1 MRIVRPGSILGVC
14 LLCLVACDA
23 AISRVSAEYLKYSLR
38 EVCGEEDP
46 ACIEAVNTQ
55 FDACHDRYRDE
66 WNAYMN
72 SSVAGED
79 ALLEDYSRKMYAC
92 IVDENG
98 EPWFVYDP
106 S

>member
-1 MRIVRPGSILGVC
+1 MRNVRLPALILVC
-14 LLCLVACDA
+14 LLGLVACNE
-23 AISRVSAEYLKYSLR
+23 AINRASAEFLKYSLR
-38 EVCGEEDP
+38 DVCGEDDP

-55 FDACHDRYRDE
+55 FDTCHEKYNKE

-72 SSVAGED
+72 SSFAEED

-98 EPWFVYDP
+98 EPWFIYDP

>member
-1 MRIVRPGSILGVC
+1 MRIARPTALLGVC
-14 LLCLVACDA
+14 LLGLAGCNEVINRA
-23 AISRVSAEYLKYSLR
+23 SAEYLKYSLR
-38 EVCGEEDP
+38 EVCGEDDP
-46 ACIEAVNTQ
+46 ACIAAVDAQ
-55 FDACHDRYRDE
+55 FDDCHDKSRGE

-72 SSVAGED
+72 SSLTDQD
-79 ALLEDYSRKMYAC
+79 ALLEAYSLKIYAC